1 MVNLNP
7 LTKWSASSHR
17 WRFFRSG
24 GLDQVRL
31 ENSTDL
37 LALETLD
44 QKLWAALSCPTRGL
58 AFDNK
63 TLDFIDTNKDSRIR
77 VPEIV
82 AAVQWACAM
91 LKNPDDLTLGETAL
105 PLSAINDSSA
115 EGRQLL
121 ASARQILKNLGKDHH
136 ASISAEDTADTAKIF
151 AHTRFN
157 GDGIVP
163 AEASDDAS
171 LQQCIKDIIAC
182 CGSEL
187 DRSGE
192 NGVSRPLVEQFF
204 DAARAYSQWW
214 EIAENDTANILPLA
228 GATEAAAA
236 AFKAVQAKVD
246 DFFTRCRLAA
256 FDARATGPLNRAKK
270 EYVALAQQTLSA
282 AAVEVADFP
291 LAKIEAGRA
300 LPLREGLNPAWSAA
314 VAALCTQVTQ
324 PLLGMRDQLTD
335 KEWALL
341 TARFQAYELWLTKK
355 DGATVESLGLA
366 RVRALLAD
374 NSELRI
380 LDLIAQD
387 QALEPEANAIVAVDK
402 LVHFYR
408 DLFHLLNN
416 FVSLRD
422 FYSGK
427 SKAVFQAGTL
437 YLDGRSCELCI
448 RVDDVAKHSAL
459 ATLSRIY
466 LAYCECSR
474 PDSSEKIT
482 IAAAFTAGDS
492 DQLMTG
498 RNGVFYDRAGRDWD
512 AVIIKIIEHPI
523 SIRQAFWS
531 PYKRIGRMVGEQI
544 EKLASSRDKATQDQA
559 AAALASAGQKLDGA
573 KAAAPVP
580 FDVAKFAGIFAAIGL
595 AVGALGTAFASIVT
609 GFLGLKLW
617 QMPLALVGLVL
628 ILSGP
633 SMLIAA
639 LKLRQRNLGP
649 LLDAN
654 GWAVNTRAKINLVF
668 GRALTD
674 IAKLPAGS
682 ERSLEDPFA
691 EKTRPWGVY
700 LFLIAVALLGLVL
713 WQQGHIAKWL
723 NLGEEITTLSTPAEP
738 TE

>member
-1 MVNLNP
+1 M
-7 LTKWSASSHR
+7 TKWSASSHR

-63 TLDFIDTNKDSRIR
+63 TLDFIDTNKDGRIR

-91 LKNPDDLTLGETAL
+91 LKNPDDLTLSEAAL
-105 PLSAINDSSA
+105 PLSAINDNTP
-115 EGRQLL
+115 EGKQLL
-121 ASARQILKNLGKDHH
+121 ASARQILKNLCKDHH
-136 ASISAEDTADTAKIF
+136 AAISAEDTADTAKIF

-157 GDGIVP
+157 GDGIVLP
-163 AEASDDAS
+163 EASDDAS
-171 LQQCIKDIIAC
+171 LQQCIQDIIAC

-204 DAARAYSQWW
+204 KAARAYSQWW
-214 EIAENDTANILPLA
+214 TLAESDAANVLPLA
-228 GATEAAAA
+228 DATEMAAA
-236 AFKAVQAKVD
+236 AFKAVQPKVD
-246 DFFTRCRLAA
+246 DFFARCRLAA
-256 FDARATGPLNRAKK
+256 FDARAAGPLNRAKK
-270 EYVALAQQTLSA
+270 EYVALAQQLLSA
-282 AAVEVADFP
+282 SVGEVADFP

-300 LPLREGLNPAWSAA
+300 LPLSEGLNPAWSNAI
-314 VAALCTQVTQ
+314 AALCAHVTQ
-324 PLLGMRDQLTD
+324 PLLGARDQLTD

-355 DGATVESLGLA
+355 DGATVERLGLA
-366 RVRALLAD
+366 RVRALLAG
-374 NSELRI
+374 NTEQRI

-387 QALEPEANAIVAVDK
+387 MALEPEANAIVAVDK

-544 EKLASSRDKATQDQA
+544 EKLASSRDKTTQDQA
-559 AAALASAGQKLDGA
+559 AAAIASAGQKLDGA

-674 IAKLPAGS
+674 IAKLPVGS

-700 LFLIAVALLGLVL
+700 LFLLAVALLGLVL

-723 NLGEEITTLSTPAEP
+723 NLGEGITTLSTPAEP
-738 TE
+738 TQ